1 MFLDF
6 NGNFGPPN
14 GPTVGWLNNLPQDTT
29 RGVGGKNLRAL
40 VANDPALTF
49 FLKKVHPT
57 FIHQMPNLPKVIS
70 TTFKLRLIQFK
81 QFIVI

>member
-1 MFLDF
+1 MLEPIYLTAPPPHLYLSFKIMFLDF

-40 VANDPALTF
+40 VASYPTLAF
-49 FLKKVHPT
+49 FLKKG
-57 FIHQMPNLPKVIS
+57 FN
-70 TTFKLRLIQFK
+70 
-81 QFIVI
+81 